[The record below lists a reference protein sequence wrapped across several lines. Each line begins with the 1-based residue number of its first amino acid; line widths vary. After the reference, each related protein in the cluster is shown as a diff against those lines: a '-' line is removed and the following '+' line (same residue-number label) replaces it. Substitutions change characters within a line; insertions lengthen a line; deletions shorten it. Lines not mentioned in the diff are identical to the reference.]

1 MKSLKELRDLKEKA
15 LGNLKARNAA
25 DENTVKIHVGMGT
38 CGIASGARE
47 TFMALLDE
55 INNENLSNV
64 SLTQVGCMGNCFEE
78 PIVRVKYP
86 GQESRNYVKVDGK
99 RAKEIIN
106 DIKGS

>member
-1 MKSLKELRDLKEKA
+1 MKSLKELRELKEKA

-25 DENTVKIHVGMGT
+25 DEHTIKIHVGMGT

-47 TFMALLDE
+47 TFMTLLNE
-55 INNENLSNV
+55 INKENIQNV

-78 PIVRVKYP
+78 PVVRVKYP
-86 GQESRNYVKVDGK
+86 GQESKNYVEVD
-99 RAKEIIN
+99 AKKAQEIIN

>member
-1 MKSLKELRDLKEKA
+1 MKSLKELRELKEKA

-47 TFMALLDE
+47 VFMALLNE
-55 INNENLSNV
+55 INNENLQNV

-86 GQESRNYVKVDGK
+86 SQQSKNYVKVDSK
-99 RAKEIIN
+99 KAKDIIKE
-106 DIKGS
+106 IKGS